1 MKIQVWL
8 LTGMLAVTPV
18 TWAGNCPNLMAEIDE
33 FLASKPD
40 LDEETIVDE
49 DLNKSVKQLREEGE
63 KLHNDGKH
71 DESIEVLE
79 KAIELLKEETG

>member
-1 MKIQVWL
+1 MKIQAWL
-8 LTGMLAVTPV
+8 LVGALLVTPAA
-18 TWAGNCPNLMAEIDE
+18 WAGSCPSLMSQIDE

-63 KLHNDGKH
+63 KLHKDGKH
-71 DESIEVLE
+71 DESVEILK
-79 KAIELLKEETG
+79 KAIELLNKEAG